1 MHIRQFPNEVI
12 STSPQLKLSLGPT
25 VLLLL
30 GVTFKARSK
39 YLKADSIWFA
49 SDCFAMKIKKWN

>member
-12 STSPQLKLSLGPT
+12 STSPQLKLSLGPP

-30 GVTFKARSK
+30 GVTFTARSK

-49 SDCFAMKIKKWN
+49 SDCYAMKI